1 MELAQ
6 GSTGNL
12 PLPLSSLVGREQEQ
26 ADVTGLL
33 EGARLVSLVG
43 IGGCGKTRLAQA
55 VASGAAGAFADG
67 AWWVELGPLAG
78 EGLVAAVVA
87 ATIEAPQ
94 APGEEALA
102 LLVRHLRRRQALVV
116 LDNCEHVVD
125 EAAAVAEQ
133 LLRSCPEV
141 RILATS
147 REVLGVAGEQ
157 VVRLGGLDTASAGT
171 GDAVSLFVE
180 RARAAVAGYA
190 PGPDELEQVRQL
202 CVQLDGLPLGIELA
216 AARVSVLAVGEIAAR
231 LRGDSPLLRHPSRSA
246 PRRHQTLEDALD
258 WSHRL
263 LEPDEQVLFR
273 RLGAFHGTF
282 SLLAVESVAG
292 HPPIRS
298 ADVLGVLGGL
308 VDKSLV
314 QVAARGAEHRYSLL
328 ETVHHYASSQLAA
341 SADLTATEAAHAD
354 FYLGLA
360 RQAHA
365 GLEGP
370 DQVHWLGRLD
380 LEHDNLRSILRRHLP
395 VQPEVGGAL
404 AALLWPFWYRKG
416 YYHEARAWLE
426 QAVTAADS
434 MSPAV
439 AAEALTGAG
448 VLAFLQC
455 DYLVATERLDRALEL
470 HHQLGHRVGVA
481 TVQQRLGSIAREQG
495 RYDDARRL
503 HLSARDLWSA
513 LGDDAGVAASEDYLC
528 FVAWL
533 EGDHRRAEA
542 HGQAALAYFE
552 AAGRQQETAAAL
564 VNLGATAELA
574 GDDGLATERLRRAL
588 GLSRQLGYLEGA
600 AWSLHLLGTIEP
612 DAATSAALLCE
623 SLAVHRQLGDRWR
636 VASVLASVAC
646 RVLSPLDPGQA
657 TRLLGAA
664 DALRTSLET
673 PVPPA
678 ERPLLERAVDD
689 ARRALGAAAF
699 DEAWAAGRSLTFD
712 EATELADGACRSTR
726 PKAGDLRS
734 ATPEGIP
741 TGELTDREVEV
752 LRLIG
757 RGLTNRQIGET
768 LFISAGTAGVH
779 VSNILRKLGVSS
791 RVQAAALAQRL
802 GLGD

>member
-1 MELAQ
+1 VELAQ
-6 GSTGNL
+6 RSTGNL
-12 PLPLSSLVGREQEQ
+12 PLPLSSLVGRQQEQ
-26 ADVTGLL
+26 ADVAGLL
-33 EGARLVSLVG
+33 ERARLVSLVG

-55 VASGAAGAFADG
+55 VAAAASDAFADG
-67 AWWVELGPLAG
+67 VWWVELGPLTG
-78 EGLVAAVVA
+78 PGLVSAVA
-87 ATIEAPQ
+87 AAAIEAPQ
-94 APGEEALA
+94 APGEEPLPS
-102 LLVRHLRRRQALVV
+102 LVRHLRRQQALLV

-125 EAAAVAEQ
+125 EAAAVAEH
-133 LLRSCPEV
+133 LLRSCPQV
-141 RILATS
+141 RVLATS

-180 RARAAVAGYA
+180 RARSVVAGYN
-190 PGPDELEQVRQL
+190 PEPDELERVHHL

-216 AARVSVLAVGEIAAR
+216 AARVSVLPVGEIAAR
-231 LRGDSPLLRHPSRSA
+231 LGGNAPLLRHPNRSA

-263 LEPDEQVLFR
+263 LEPHEQVLFR
-273 RLGAFHGTF
+273 RLAAFSGTF
-282 SLLAVESVAG
+282 SLLAAESVASR
-292 HPPIRS
+292 PPIRS
-298 ADVLGVLGGL
+298 ADVLGVLSGL

-314 QVAARGAEHRYSLL
+314 QVADRGAEHRYSLL
-328 ETVHHYASSQLAA
+328 ETVHHYASSRLAE
-341 SADLTATEAAHAD
+341 SADLAATEAAHAD

-370 DQVHWLGRLD
+370 DQAQWLARLD
-380 LEHDNLRSILRRHLP
+380 LEHDNLRSVLRRHLP
-395 VQPEVGGAL
+395 SQPEVGGSL

-426 QAVTAADS
+426 QAVAAAGS

-439 AAEALTGAG
+439 AAESLTGAG

-455 DYLVATERLDRALEL
+455 DYLLATEQLGRALEL

-481 TVQQRLGSIAREQG
+481 TVKQRLGSIAREQG

-513 LGDDAGVAASEDYLC
+513 LGDDAGVAASDDYLC

-533 EGDHRRAEA
+533 EGDHTQAEA
-542 HGQAALAYFE
+542 RGRAALAYFE

-564 VNLGATAELA
+564 VNLGAAAQLA
-574 GDDGLATERLRRAL
+574 GDDQLATERLHRAL
-588 GLSRQLGYLEGA
+588 GLSRQLGYLEGT

-612 DAATSAALLCE
+612 DPAASATLLCE

-636 VASVLASVAC
+636 VASVLESVAC
-646 RVLSPLDPGQA
+646 RVLAPLDPGQA
-657 TRLLGAA
+657 ACLLGAA
-664 DALRTSLET
+664 DALRASLAT

-678 ERPLLERAVDD
+678 ERSLLERARDD

-699 DEAWAAGRSLTFD
+699 DGAWNAGHSLTFD
-712 EATELADGACRSTR
+712 QATELADGACRSVR
-726 PKAGDLRS
+726 PHGGEVRPGS
-734 ATPEGIP
+734 GQGTPAD
-741 TGELTDREVEV
+741 ELTDREVEV

-757 RGLTNRQIGET
+757 RGLTNRQIGEA

-791 RVQAAALAQRL
+791 RVQAAALAQRF